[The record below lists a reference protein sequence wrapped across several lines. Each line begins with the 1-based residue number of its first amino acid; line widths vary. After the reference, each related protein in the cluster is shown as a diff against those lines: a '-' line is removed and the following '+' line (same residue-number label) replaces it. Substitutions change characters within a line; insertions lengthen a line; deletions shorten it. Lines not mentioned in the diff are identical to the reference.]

1 MYVNPIL
8 FPRGAINVHF
18 YDYTRFFIDTKI
30 LTKLLVTKNV
40 IEIFFSKLSNVKL
53 SNIKNIL
60 VLGITTDEC
69 FVFGV
74 NETP

>member
-1 MYVNPIL
+1 MLIQSYFHAVQSMSI
-8 FPRGAINVHF
+8 F

-30 LTKLLVTKNV
+30 LTKLLVTKKV

-53 SNIKNIL
+53 NNIKNIL
-60 VLGITTDEC
+60 VLGITTDDC

-74 NETP
+74 NETQ